1 MPNTPL
7 EIFLNKNVLDVKGIS
22 VKKAASLRKLGINTV
37 NDIIMNIPRSY
48 EDRRNIKK
56 IAEVMVGEAATV
68 IGKVVSIDHVFIRKN
83 LTITTVLIQD
93 NTSSMF
99 VKFFNQNYLDK
110 VLIKGKTYLFYG
122 TLQAGYDG
130 AVMEMPS
137 FARLEQKDE
146 FAVIQ
151 PIYSL
156 TQGISQYM
164 IQKMVKDVLN
174 TVKFFT
180 DPMPEYAVSKYK
192 LVSKDTAIR
201 NIHFP
206 ENKELGDK
214 ARFRLAFEELLEL
227 QILLHS
233 IKEDTIK
240 NLTGIQFK
248 KNNNTRKFIENL
260 PFKLTTA
267 QLRVWSEIEEDM
279 ASDKIMNRLVI
290 GDVGS
295 GKTIVAVLAM
305 LNAIVNGYQ
314 ALYMAPTEILAEQH
328 MKTVS
333 SFLNPLGIKTALL
346 TGSIPAAKKKQ
357 LLEEIASG
365 EIHCVVGTHALIQ
378 RNVTYDNVGIVITD
392 EQHRFGVR
400 QRAQLAAK
408 GKTPDVLVMTATPIP
423 RTLALILYGDMD
435 LSTID
440 ELPAGRIPIKTY
452 AVDSTMRERILEW
465 TKKLVRENQQVYIVH
480 PAVEES
486 ETMNLLSATENYKN
500 LSTTVFKDIPTGLIH
515 GKMPAKE
522 KEQVMRD
529 FIDGKI
535 KILFSTTV
543 IEVGVD
549 VPNATL
555 MIIENAE
562 RFGLSQLHQ
571 LRGRVGRNN
580 MQSYCVLITDSKTDL
595 AKERM
600 TIMVKTNDGF
610 RISEKDLELRGPG
623 ELFGTQQH
631 GIPEF
636 KVANLYEDLDILSL
650 AQDAAFTIM
659 KNRNDEQTARYIKSV
674 IKKAEGMF
682 NL

>member
-1 MPNTPL
+1 MASTPL
-7 EIFLNKNVLDVKGIS
+7 EIFLNKNVMDLKGIS
-22 VKKAASLRKLGINTV
+22 VKKAASLRKLGINTI

-56 IAEVMVGEAATV
+56 IADVMVGETATV
-68 IGKVVSIDHVFIRKN
+68 IGKVVSFDHVFIRKN

-93 NTSSMF
+93 GTSSLF
-99 VKFFNQNYLDK
+99 VKFYNQNYLEK
-110 VLIKGKTYLFYG
+110 VLVKGRAYLFYG
-122 TLQAGYDG
+122 TVQAGYEG
-130 AVMEMPS
+130 PVMEMPTY
-137 FARLEQKDE
+137 ARLENKDV
-146 FAVIQ
+146 FAVIH

-156 TQGISQYM
+156 TKGVSQYM
-164 IQKMVKDVLN
+164 IH
-174 TVKFFT
+174 
-180 DPMPEYAVSKYK
+180 K
-192 LVSKDTAIR
+192 LVKEVLHAVKHFKDTMPQYIVDKYHLMSKDEALR

-206 ENKELGDK
+206 KNEELRTN

-233 IKEDTIK
+233 IKEDTIS
-240 NLTGIQFK
+240 NATGIQFI
-248 KNNNTRKFIENL
+248 KNNTTKKFIENL
-260 PFKLTTA
+260 PFKLTNA
-267 QLRVWSEIEEDM
+267 QLRVWSEIEKDM

-346 TGSIPAAKKKQ
+346 TGSLPAAKKRQ
-357 LLEEIASG
+357 LLEEIEKG
-365 EIHCVVGTHALIQ
+365 EIQCVVGTHALIQ

-452 AVDSTMRERILEW
+452 AVDSTMRDRILAW
-465 TKKLVRENQQVYIVH
+465 TKKLVKQNQQIYIVH

-486 ETMNLLSATENYKN
+486 ENMNLLSATENYKK
-500 LSTTVFKDIPTGLIH
+500 LSTTVFKDIPTGLVH
-515 GKMPAKE
+515 GKMSAKAKE
-522 KEQVMRD
+522 EVMRD
-529 FIDGKI
+529 FVAGKI

-580 MQSYCVLITDSKTDL
+580 IQSYCVMITDSKTDL

-610 RISEKDLELRGPG
+610 KISEKDLELRGPG

-636 KVANLYEDLDILSL
+636 KVANLYEDLDILGI

-659 KNRNDEQTARYIKSV
+659 KNRNDEQTAWYIKSV

>member
-1 MPNTPL
+1 MADTPL
-7 EIFLNKNVLDVKGIS
+7 EIFLNKSVMDLKGIS
-22 VKKAASLRKLGINTV
+22 VKKAASLRKLGINTIG
-37 NDIIMNIPRSY
+37 DIIMNVPRSY

-56 IAEVMVGEAATV
+56 IADVIVGDTATV
-68 IGKVVSIDHVFIRKN
+68 IGKVVSFDHVFIRKN
-83 LTITTVLIQD
+83 LTITSVLIQD
-93 NTSSMF
+93 GTSSLF
-99 VKFFNQNYLDK
+99 VKFYNQNYLEK
-110 VLIKGKTYLFYG
+110 VLVKGRTYLFYG
-122 TLQAGYDG
+122 TVQAAYEGP
-130 AVMEMPS
+130 VMEMPAFS
-137 FARLEQKDE
+137 RLENKDE
-146 FAVIQ
+146 FAIIH

-156 TQGISQYM
+156 TKGVSQYM
-164 IQKMVKDVLN
+164 IQKLVKDVLN
-174 TVKFFT
+174 VVKHFKDT
-180 DPMPEYAVSKYK
+180 MPPYIVDKYH
-192 LVSKDTAIR
+192 LMSKDEAIR

-206 ENKELGDK
+206 KNEEFRSK

-227 QILLHS
+227 QLLLHS
-233 IKEDTIK
+233 IKEDTIS
-240 NLTGIQFK
+240 NATGIQFK
-248 KNNNTRKFIENL
+248 KNNATKKFIENL
-260 PFKLTTA
+260 PFKLTNA

-279 ASDKIMNRLVI
+279 ASDRIMNRLVI

-333 SFLNPLGIKTALL
+333 SFLNPLGIKTGLL
-346 TGSIPAAKKKQ
+346 TGSLPVAKKRQ

-365 EIHCVVGTHALIQ
+365 QIHCVVGTHALIQ

-400 QRAQLAAK
+400 QRAQLASK

-452 AVDSTMRERILEW
+452 AVDSTMRDRILAW
-465 TKKLVRENQQVYIVH
+465 AKKLVMQNQQIYIVH

-486 ETMNLLSATENYKN
+486 ENMNLLSATENYNK
-500 LSTTVFKDIPTGLIH
+500 LSSTVFKDIPTGLVH
-515 GKMPAKE
+515 GKMSAKE
-522 KEQVMRD
+522 KEAVMRD
-529 FIDGKI
+529 FVSGRI

-549 VPNATL
+549 VPSATL

-580 MQSYCVLITDSKTDL
+580 MQSYCVMITDSKTDL
-595 AKERM
+595 VKERM

-610 RISEKDLELRGPG
+610 KISEKDLELRGPG
-623 ELFGTQQH
+623 DLFGTQQH

-636 KVANLYEDLDILSL
+636 AVANLYEDLDILKL
-650 AQDAAFTIM
+650 AQDAAFAIM
-659 KNRNDEQTARYIKSV
+659 KNRHDEQTAMYVKSV

-682 NL
+682 HL